1 MRYFARLVG
10 ALAMAGLLSQASGCV
25 AGAAGNDANVSPDSV
40 AANGATSANGG
51 NIEQIRDE
59 RAHDAFTPDFAI
71 GPGDVLDIS
80 VPDVPEINSRVERV
94 SAQNTIDLPVAGDV
108 RVGGLTEDQAR
119 EAIRNAL
126 SKLVK
131 DPQVNLFVKEYTS
144 RQVAV
149 VGMVNKPGLFSLNS
163 RSDTVLDLIGKA
175 GGMTERAS
183 NVVILIPAPASNG
196 GRISASMLAALND
209 SQTANSQSATSDK
222 QLAAQSPA
230 SAEGPQKAFTPD
242 QNGFSKASYSTVP
255 KGADSVSIDLIS
267 LTRGSRDDIPV
278 RPGDVIIVPASG
290 SVLVQG
296 WVRTPGA
303 YPITPGL
310 TAYGAVTAAGG
321 AMFSSTAR
329 LLRTDHSGQ
338 RVEMRLDLAKVEHG
352 EEPDIA
358 VQSGD
363 VVLVNKSAAGA
374 VPYGMYEIFEH
385 FGSGM
390 SIGVPLF

>member
-1 MRYFARLVG
+1 MT
-10 ALAMAGLLSQASGCV
+10 LLLTQASGCST
-25 AGAAGNDANVSPDSV
+25 GTTENDANVSPDSL
-40 AANGATSANGG
+40 ATKRATRANGG

-59 RAHDAFTPDFAI
+59 RTNDAFTPDFAI

-108 RVGGLTEDQAR
+108 KVGGLTEDQAR
-119 EAIRNAL
+119 DAIRNAL

-149 VGMVNKPGLFSLNS
+149 VGMVNKPGLYSLNS

-183 NVVILIPAPASNG
+183 NVVILIPAPASND
-196 GRISASMLAALND
+196 RQIPVSLLAALND
-209 SQTANSQSATSDK
+209 SQTANSPSVSSDK
-222 QLAAQSPA
+222 QLAAQSPV
-230 SAEGPQKAFTPD
+230 SAQGPEKAFAPD
-242 QNGFSKASYSTVP
+242 QHGFSKASYSSVP
-255 KGADSVSIDLIS
+255 QGADSVAIDLTS

-296 WVRTPGA
+296 WVRTAGA

-385 FGSGM
+385 FGSGL
-390 SIGVPLF
+390 SLGVPFF